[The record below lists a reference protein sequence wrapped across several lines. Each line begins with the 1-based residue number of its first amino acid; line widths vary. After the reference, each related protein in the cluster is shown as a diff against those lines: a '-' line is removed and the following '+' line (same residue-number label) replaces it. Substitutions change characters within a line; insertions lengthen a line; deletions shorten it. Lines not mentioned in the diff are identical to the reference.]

1 MTAGSTALAA
11 AALTGL
17 TANAQEIEAV
27 DLFDAG
33 GCARTMDFHP
43 SDVGYIEQ
51 SKPHYLEN
59 IGNNREENERQ
70 CR

>member
-1 MTAGSTALAA
+1 M
-11 AALTGL
+11 
-17 TANAQEIEAV
+17 E
-27 DLFDAG
+27 
-33 GCARTMDFHP
+33 FHP